1 MKRFL
6 KSAFG
11 LNLLLIL
18 FFAANTVYFYK
29 SEQLFPAEFC
39 ASVVIVFSMILPLC
53 STKN

>member
-11 LNLLLIL
+11 LNLSIIL

-29 SEQLFPAEFC
+29 SGQLFPAEFC
-39 ASVVIVFSMILPLC
+39 ASIVVVFAMILPLC
-53 STKN
+53 STRN